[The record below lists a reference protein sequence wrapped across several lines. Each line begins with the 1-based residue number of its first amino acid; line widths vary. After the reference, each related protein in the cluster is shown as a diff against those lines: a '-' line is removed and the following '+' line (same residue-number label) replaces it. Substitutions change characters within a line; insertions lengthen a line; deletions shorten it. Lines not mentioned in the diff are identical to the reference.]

1 MFNGQFKKAIEYTD
15 ILEAQIPLD
24 VLRPLAHFLES
35 FFMVKPHVLVR
46 FGRWEE
52 IKALSL
58 PEDAGLFPITIATIH
73 YSKGVAYAATGDI
86 TNALAQQ
93 QLYLAA
99 LENLTPT
106 HMVFPNKAIDVLAVG
121 TAMLDGEIEYR
132 KGNYDVAFQHLRTSI
147 SRYDSLG
154 FGEPW
159 SWMQPVRHA
168 YAALKLEQGAVEEAL
183 DVYGA
188 DLGFNASL
196 PRAHQHPNNVW
207 ALHGYHE
214 CLVKLG
220 REAEAALVKPQL
232 RLALAIAEVD
242 IKSSCFCRI
251 EVEDGLCSGKS
262 CC

>member
-1 MFNGQFKKAIEYTD
+1 
-15 ILEAQIPLD
+15 
-24 VLRPLAHFLES
+24 
-35 FFMVKPHVLVR
+35 
-46 FGRWEE
+46 
-52 IKALSL
+52 
-58 PEDAGLFPITIATIH
+58 
-73 YSKGVAYAATGDI
+73 
-86 TNALAQQ
+86 
-93 QLYLAA
+93 
-99 LENLTPT
+99 
-106 HMVFPNKAIDVLAVG
+106 
-121 TAMLDGEIEYR
+121 
-132 KGNYDVAFQHLRTSI
+132 
-147 SRYDSLG
+147 
-154 FGEPW
+154 
-159 SWMQPVRHA
+159 MQPVRHA

-251 EVEDGLCSGKS
+251 ESLEDGLCSGKS